1 VIIRDARAAD
11 LPEVAEL
18 RVTAYVTGGHMSPDS
33 GYAPRLRTLGSEGG
47 GSVLVAVAE
56 DDDVY
61 AGREASRAPGAP
73 AGRIIGTIMLQP
85 AEEAGG
91 AVQIPDEVEI
101 RALAVSPE
109 AQRRGVG
116 RALLEAALA
125 RAAQQG
131 VTHLVLATQQDMHTA
146 HRMYEKAGFQRMPE
160 RDWAPVPGGAK
171 LIVYGMR
178 LT

>member
-1 VIIRDARAAD
+1 LDGVVIIRDARAAD
-11 LPEVAEL
+11 LPDVGEL

-56 DDDVY
+56 DGDTGP
-61 AGREASRAPGAP
+61 AAPG
-73 AGRIIGTIMLQP
+73 GRIIGTIMLQP

-91 AVQIPDEVEI
+91 AVQSPDEVEI

-109 AQRRGVG
+109 AQGRGVG

-125 RAAQQG
+125 RAAQEG

-146 HRMYEKAGFQRMPE
+146 QRMYEKAGFRRMPE
-160 RDWAPVPGGAK
+160 RDWAPVPDGMK

-178 LT
+178 LA